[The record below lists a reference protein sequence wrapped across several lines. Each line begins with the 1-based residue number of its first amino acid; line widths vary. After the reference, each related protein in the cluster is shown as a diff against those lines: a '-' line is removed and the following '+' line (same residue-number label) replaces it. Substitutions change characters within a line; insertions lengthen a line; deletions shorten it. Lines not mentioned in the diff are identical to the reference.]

1 MIESFKKEDVFA
13 EMSFLETKE
22 NASKNIGSL
31 LKDLQDFERAIQD
44 ENIQD
49 IYRIYNG
56 RLHKELKETSNQNH
70 EIDHLLFQKL
80 HESFTARFPF
90 MKQSHKLS
98 STVAHYQIGQYYRER
113 AAILM
118 DASIPELQILPDVK
132 EDWLTALESFETHLV
147 ALEKQMDELEAKQI
161 NAKVALAQIDEKINE
176 LQKEKAQI
184 ENNKGFFNRSKI
196 EEDFALI
203 QQKMKQLQKEKDTW
217 LPFITDVTLKNTEKE
232 KLQKL
237 YQDVQLK
244 RALITKE
251 HRLIQQYFG
260 SFEEMQTQIAVFLE
274 TYLLGK
280 EGAENE

>member
-1 MIESFKKEDVFA
+1 MVESCKKEDIF
-13 EMSFLETKE
+13 EERSFLETKE

-31 LKDLQDFERAIQD
+31 LKDLQDFERAIQE

-80 HESFTARFPF
+80 HESFIARFPF
-90 MKQSHKLS
+90 MQQSHKLS
-98 STVAHYQIGQYYRER
+98 STVAHYQISQYYRER

-118 DASIPELQILPDVK
+118 DASIPELSILPDIK
-132 EDWLTALESFETHLV
+132 EDWLTTFESFETHLV
-147 ALEKQMDELEAKQI
+147 ALEKQTDELEAKQI
-161 NAKVALAQIDEKINE
+161 NAKVALVQIDEKIKE

-184 ENNKGFFNRSKI
+184 ESNKGFFNRSKI

-203 QQKMKQLQKEKDTW
+203 QQKMNQLQKEKETW
-217 LPFITDVTLKNTEKE
+217 LPFVTDVSLKNTEKE
-232 KLQKL
+232 RLQKQ
-237 YQDVQLK
+237 YQEVQLK

-260 SFEEMQTQIAVFLE
+260 SFEELQMQIADFLE

-280 EGAENE
+280 EGAKNE